1 MRIKWRGLELPSEL
15 VCDRDTLTPY
25 YGRFTAE
32 PFERG
37 FGVTVGNSLRRVL
50 LSSLE
55 GSAVTSMK
63 LKVQQKDVPHEFT
76 SVEGI
81 FEDTTEIALNV
92 KALVVRNSDENE
104 HTIRIKKQG
113 PCEVTAAD
121 IETDLNV
128 KVINTDHH
136 IATLTGDVD
145 FNLEMVVRNG
155 RGYQPASEQDRFR
168 SDGTAE
174 IGTILLD
181 ASFSPVVKVQATV
194 EETRVGQRT
203 NYDKLVLQIWT
214 DGSVDPEM
222 ALVEAAKILRKHL
235 NPFVLYDRP
244 GDSIYGMPSGKAS
257 GPVFDQRLTAS
268 VTVLDLSNRAINAL
282 KPLNIRTVGDLVA
295 KSEEDLL
302 GLRNFG
308 ETTLN
313 EVREKL
319 AKFDSGFHLGMDAK
333 KTGEEA

>member
-1 MRIKWRGLELPSEL
+1 MRIRWRGLELPSEL

-25 YGRFTAE
+25 YGRFVAE

-63 LKVQQKDVPHEFT
+63 LSGAKHEYT
-76 SVEGI
+76 SIPGI
-81 FEDTTEIALNV
+81 LEDTTDIALNV

-136 IATLTGDVD
+136 IATLTGDVL

-155 RGYQPASEQDRFR
+155 RGYLPASEQDRFR
-168 SDGTAE
+168 NGGADTES
-174 IGTILLD
+174 ILLD
-181 ASFSPVVKVQATV
+181 ASFSPVVKVQYSV

-244 GDSIYGMPSGKAS
+244 GDSIYGTPTGKAS
-257 GPVFDQRLTAS
+257 GPVYDQRLTAS
-268 VTVLDLSNRAINAL
+268 ISVLDLSNRAMNAL
-282 KPLNIRTVGDLVA
+282 KPMEIRTVGDLV
-295 KSEEDLL
+295 SRTEDELL

-308 ETTLN
+308 ETTLT
-313 EVREKL
+313 EVKEKL
-319 AKFDSGFHLGMDAK
+319 AKIDPSFHLGMDAK
-333 KTGEEA
+333 KAGAEA

>member
-1 MRIKWRGLELPSEL
+1 MRIRWRGLELPSEL

-25 YGRFTAE
+25 YGRFVAE

-63 LKVQQKDVPHEFT
+63 LNGAKHEYT
-76 SVEGI
+76 SIPGI
-81 FEDTTEIALNV
+81 LEDTTDIALNV

-136 IATLTGDVD
+136 IATLTGDVL

-155 RGYQPASEQDRFR
+155 RGYLPASEQDRFR
-168 SDGTAE
+168 NGGADTES
-174 IGTILLD
+174 ILLD
-181 ASFSPVVKVQATV
+181 ASFSPVVKVQYSV

-244 GDSIYGMPSGKAS
+244 GDSIYGTPTGKAS
-257 GPVFDQRLTAS
+257 GPVYDQRLTAS
-268 VTVLDLSNRAINAL
+268 ISVLDLSNRAMNAL
-282 KPLNIRTVGDLVA
+282 KPMEIRTVGDLV
-295 KSEEDLL
+295 SRTEDELL

-308 ETTLN
+308 ETTLT
-313 EVREKL
+313 EVKEKL
-319 AKFDSGFHLGMDAK
+319 AKIDPSFHLGMDAK
-333 KTGEEA
+333 KAGAEA

>member
-1 MRIKWRGLELPSEL
+1 MRIRWRGLELPSEL

-25 YGRFTAE
+25 YGRFVAE

-63 LKVQQKDVPHEFT
+63 LNGAKHEYT
-76 SVEGI
+76 SVPGI
-81 FEDTTEIALNV
+81 LEDTTDIALNV

-136 IATLTGDVD
+136 IATLTGDVL

-155 RGYQPASEQDRFR
+155 RGYLPASEQDRFR
-168 SDGTAE
+168 NGGADTES
-174 IGTILLD
+174 ILLD
-181 ASFSPVVKVQATV
+181 ASFSPVVKVQYSV

-244 GDSIYGMPSGKAS
+244 GDSIYGTPTGKAS
-257 GPVFDQRLTAS
+257 GPVYDQRLTAS
-268 VTVLDLSNRAINAL
+268 ISVLDLSNRAMNAL
-282 KPLNIRTVGDLVA
+282 KPMEIRTVGDLV
-295 KSEEDLL
+295 SRTEDELL

-308 ETTLN
+308 ETTLT
-313 EVREKL
+313 EVKEKL
-319 AKFDSGFHLGMDAK
+319 AKFDPSFHLGMDAK
-333 KTGEEA
+333 KAGAEA

>member
-1 MRIKWRGLELPSEL
+1 
-15 VCDRDTLTPY
+15 
-25 YGRFTAE
+25 
-32 PFERG
+32 
-37 FGVTVGNSLRRVL
+37 
-50 LSSLE
+50 
-55 GSAVTSMK
+55 
-63 LKVQQKDVPHEFT
+63 
-76 SVEGI
+76 
-81 FEDTTEIALNV
+81 
-92 KALVVRNSDENE
+92 
-104 HTIRIKKQG
+104 IRIKKQG

-155 RGYQPASEQDRFR
+155 RGYQPASEQDHFR
-168 SDGTAE
+168 NNGAADAE
-174 IGTILLD
+174 AILLD
-181 ASFSPVVKVQATV
+181 ASYSPVVKVQYNV

-203 NYDKLVLQIWT
+203 NYDKLILQIWT

-244 GDSIYGMPSGKAS
+244 GDSIYGTPTGKAS
-257 GPVFDQRLTAS
+257 SPVYDQRMTAPLS
-268 VTVLDLSNRAINAL
+268 VLDLSNRAMNAL

-295 KSEEDLL
+295 KTEDDLL
-302 GLRNFG
+302 LLRNFG

-313 EVREKL
+313 EVKEKL

-333 KTGEEA
+333 NAGAEA